1 MDLSFKHS
9 SYRSGDELERAGIEV
24 ERPVRSLGWMEAM
37 DMGKWGSICDIF
49 WDRITGLSHGEGQDG
64 KKN

>member
-1 MDLSFKHS
+1 M
-9 SYRSGDELERAGIEV
+9 ERAGIEV

-64 KKN
+64 KEKGGREVSRMMPNVLV